1 MKRFLLAAFLLSSS
15 IGFTACASSAGK
27 QRATA
32 DFTGAWSID
41 LCNEADP
48 KIPCG
53 AFDLYLHQDNDG
65 RICGEHFVATPG
77 LGRLDESDPATVLGT
92 VSQGVAVV
100 VIRSTR
106 NDALYMARLSLIG
119 DRLHWE
125 RVGMIV
131 KGVND
136 EPPIIPGIKTLA
148 RARVKEKLQYQQD
161 IVSSPCEW
169 PEWGP

>member
-15 IGFTACASSAGK
+15 VGFTACASSPGK
-27 QRATA
+27 QRAPA
-32 DFTGAWSID
+32 DFTGVWSID
-41 LCNEADP
+41 LCNKTDP
-48 KIPCG
+48 DIQCG
-53 AFDLYLHQDNDG
+53 TFDLYLYQDKEG

-92 VSQGVAVV
+92 VSDGIAVV

-106 NDALYMARLSLIG
+106 NDARYMARLSLIG
-119 DRLHWE
+119 DQLRWE
-125 RVGMIV
+125 RVGMIA
-131 KGVND
+131 KGIND

-148 RARVKEKLQYQQD
+148 RARMKEKLQYQQD

-169 PEWGP
+169 PQWGP